1 MLKRYTHLRNE
12 DLVSRIKATLEALEF
27 AQGKD
32 NGSVA
37 HVLSDID
44 VFAIRASMNMTQIQ
58 FATEF
63 GLSKR
68 TLQDWEQGRRSPTGA
83 SRVLPT
89 VLSKEPEAVKR
100 ALQA

>member
-1 MLKRYTHLRNE
+1 MSKIGE
-12 DLVSRIKATLEALEF
+12 SMIKGALEALEF

-32 NGSVA
+32 NGCVA
-37 HVLSDID
+37 HVPSNID
-44 VFAIRASMNMTQIQ
+44 VSAIRASMQMTQTQ
-58 FATEF
+58 FATQF

-83 SRVLPT
+83 SRVLLT

>member
-1 MLKRYTHLRNE
+1 MSKIGESMITG
-12 DLVSRIKATLEALEF
+12 ALEALEF

-32 NGSVA
+32 NGCIA
-37 HVLSDID
+37 HVPSEID
-44 VFAIRASMNMTQIQ
+44 VSAIRASMKMTQIQ
-58 FATEF
+58 FATQF
-63 GLSKR
+63 GINRR

-83 SRVLPT
+83 SRVLLT

>member
-1 MLKRYTHLRNE
+1 MSKVGE
-12 DLVSRIKATLEALEF
+12 SIIQGAIEAPEF
-27 AQGKD
+27 TQGED

-37 HVLSDID
+37 DVPSDID
-44 VFAIRASMNMTQIQ
+44 VSAIRASMKMTQIQ
-58 FATEF
+58 FAKQF

-83 SRVLPT
+83 SRVLLT
-89 VLSKEPEAVKR
+89 VLSKEPEAIKR

>member
-1 MLKRYTHLRNE
+1 MSKVGE
-12 DLVSRIKATLEALEF
+12 SMIKGALEALEF

-37 HVLSDID
+37 HVPSDID
-44 VFAIRASMNMTQIQ
+44 VAAIRTSMKMTQIQ
-58 FATEF
+58 FATQF

-83 SRVLPT
+83 SRVLLT

>member
-1 MLKRYTHLRNE
+1 MSKIGE
-12 DLVSRIKATLEALEF
+12 SMIKGALEALEF
-27 AQGKD
+27 AQG
-32 NGSVA
+32 VA
-37 HVLSDID
+37 HVPNDID
-44 VFAIRASMNMTQIQ
+44 VSAIRASMKMTQIQ
-58 FATEF
+58 FAAQF

-83 SRVLPT
+83 SKVLLT